1 MAVLYRYPEAEPG
14 NRQNITAVFSP
25 TQSLCSLA
33 LSCSSV
39 HVHVQVPT
47 TEAST
52 DAARVLGKMQSD
64 VLSLVTAPR
73 LSVPVSMD
81 SPAMVAAQV
90 PDAVW

>member
-14 NRQNITAVFSP
+14 NRLNITAVFSP
-25 TQSLCSLA
+25 THTDGLLQPRSELLDYPE
-33 LSCSSV
+33 
-39 HVHVQVPT
+39 VPIKD
-47 TEAST
+47 ASI
-52 DAARVLGKMQSD
+52 DAQRVLGKMQGD

-73 LSVPVSMD
+73 LSVPVSLD